1 MRTWRQILTLS
12 LAVAALSACD
22 DGSGPAGTAPVSLSF
37 LTGTGSGSPA
47 LAAVTLTDGAGN
59 ALEIESV
66 EMVLRDV
73 EFERT
78 EAVADCDAP
87 AGEDSCEEIR
97 VGPEVATL
105 PLDAT
110 MPVVAFEAAVPVG
123 SFKEV
128 EFEVHKL
135 DDMDPSDAALIM
147 QRPQF
152 DDISILVTGTWTPA
166 GGSAT
171 PFTFSSDL
179 NEDQEIEFATPLV
192 LVEGE
197 AKNVTFVVDL
207 GGWFRDG
214 SGNLFDPESAN
225 KGGPNENLVKDNVRG
240 SIEGFEDDDHD
251 GQEDN

>member
-1 MRTWRQILTLS
+1 MRKWMQILTAS
-12 LAVAALSACD
+12 FAVAALSACD
-22 DGSGPAGTAPVSLSF
+22 GTGPAGTAPVSLSF
-37 LTGTGSGSPA
+37 LAGTGSGSPA
-47 LAAVTLTDGAGN
+47 LMAVTLTDGAGN

-66 EMVLRDV
+66 EMVLRDI

-97 VGPEVATL
+97 VGPDVATL

-110 MPVVAFEAAVPVG
+110 MPVVTFTAAVPVG

-135 DDMDPSDAALIM
+135 DAADPEDQPLVTE
-147 QRPQF
+147 RPEF
-152 DDISILVTGTWTPA
+152 DDVSILVSGTWTPA
-166 GGSAT
+166 GGSAV
-171 PFTFSSDL
+171 PFSFASDL
-179 NEDQEIEFATPLV
+179 NEEQEIEFATPLV

-197 AKNVTFVVDL
+197 AKNVTFVVNLD
-207 GGWFRDG
+207 GWFRDG
-214 SGNLFDPESAN
+214 SGTLFDPESAN
-225 KGGPNENLVKDNVRG
+225 KGGANENLVKDNIRG